1 VALRCRSPAIF
12 TTLNGP
18 AVINA
23 KARQACW
30 SKIVI
35 SAPFMG
41 VHWNIA
47 IMLVIE
53 KPEWCGYP
61 MAEKI

>member
-1 VALRCRSPAIF
+1 MF